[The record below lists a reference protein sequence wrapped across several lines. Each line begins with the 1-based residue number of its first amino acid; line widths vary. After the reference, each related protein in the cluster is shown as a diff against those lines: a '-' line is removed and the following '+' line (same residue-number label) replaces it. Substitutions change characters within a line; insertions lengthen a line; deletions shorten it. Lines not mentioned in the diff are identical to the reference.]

1 MNVPYGR
8 VETQPVRRLIW
19 IPVGLTALAIG
30 AWMSR
35 TFWVRMFPIHHEGE
49 VRRIADFH
57 KGGFSS
63 RGEKTHQ
70 LRQFAILFTD
80 GFDCEAS
87 DTSFAV
93 VREGD
98 RIHIKAYHDVGGW
111 PLMDPEWWE
120 CDEAQLL
127 EILE

>member
-1 MNVPYGR
+1 MK
-8 VETQPVRRLIW
+8 QLLW
-19 IPVGLTALAIG
+19 IPVALVGLAAI
-30 AWMSR
+30 AWFTR
-35 TFWVRMFPIHHEGE
+35 GVWVRLIPIHHEGE

-70 LRQFAILFTD
+70 LRQFAILFDD
-80 GFDCEAS
+80 GFNCEAS

-98 RIHIKAYHDVGGW
+98 RIHIKGYHDVRGW
-111 PLMDPEWWE
+111 PLLDPEWWE
-120 CDEAQLL
+120 CDEAQLV
-127 EILE
+127 EILP